1 MELAVKKLL
10 CAAALV
16 LAPAVAAAQQRPL
29 VTEDPEVVGPGQ
41 VLLELG
47 FDQLWD
53 QRYPASGLQGTLLRA
68 PTFGVSI
75 GLGIAEIQI
84 DGAAFQRLQI
94 KERFDAPLD
103 DLLDFTGDRTSSID
117 DFTIGTKIRLMTEA
131 PGRPALGIRFATKL
145 PNAANERGLGL
156 DTTDF
161 YASVLLA
168 KTIQSLRVV
177 GNAGVGIL
185 GDATAGNQQ
194 NDVLTYGLSVAR
206 ALTQGS
212 EVVGEIHGRL
222 HTSDIDAAPG
232 TQSSAIA
239 RGGLR
244 FTKGPVRID
253 GGVILGI
260 MENDPKFGVTAGLT
274 WVFNAFTIQP

>member
-1 MELAVKKLL
+1 MKKLL
-10 CAAALV
+10 CAAAIV
-16 LAPAVAAAQQRPL
+16 LLPSVAAAQQRPL

-47 FDQLWD
+47 FDQLWE

-68 PTFGVSI
+68 PTFGFSI

-84 DGAAFQRLQI
+84 DGAAFQRLQV
-94 KERFDAPLD
+94 KERFVAPLD

-117 DFTIGTKIRLMTEA
+117 DVTVGTKIRLMSEA

-145 PNAANERGLGL
+145 PNASNEKGLGL

-168 KTIQSLRVV
+168 KTIRSLRVV

-185 GDATAGNQQ
+185 GDPTSGNQQ

-212 EVVGEIHGRL
+212 EVVGEINGRF

-253 GGVILGI
+253 GGVMLGI

>member
-1 MELAVKKLL
+1 VKKLL
-10 CAAALV
+10 YAVAIVLV
-16 LAPAVAAAQQRPL
+16 PAVAGAQQRPL
-29 VTEDPEVVGPGQ
+29 ATEDPEVVGPGQ
-41 VLLELG
+41 LLLELG
-47 FDQLWD
+47 FDQMWE

-75 GLGIAEIQI
+75 GLGIAELQI
-84 DGAAFQRLQI
+84 DGAAFQRLQV

-103 DLLDFTGDRTSSID
+103 DLLDFTGDSTSSID
-117 DFTIGTKIRLMTEA
+117 DFTIGTKIRLMSEA
-131 PGRPALGIRFATKL
+131 PGRPAFGLRFATKL
-145 PNAANERGLGL
+145 PNASNEQGLGL

-161 YASVLLA
+161 YASLLLA
-168 KTIQSLRVV
+168 KTVQSLRVV
-177 GNAGVGIL
+177 GNAGIGIL
-185 GDATAGNQQ
+185 GDATSGHQQ

-212 EVVGEIHGRL
+212 EVVGELNGRI
-222 HTSDIDAAPG
+222 HTSDLEAAPG

-274 WVFNAFTIQP
+274 WVLNAFTIQP

>member
-1 MELAVKKLL
+1 MKKLV

-16 LAPAVAAAQQRPL
+16 LLPSVAAAQQRPL

-47 FDQLWD
+47 FDQLWE

-103 DLLDFTGDRTSSID
+103 DLLDVTDDRTSSID
-117 DFTIGTKIRLMTEA
+117 DFTVGTKIRLMSES

-145 PNAANERGLGL
+145 PNASNEQGLGL

-185 GDATAGNQQ
+185 GDPVNGNQQ

-212 EVVGEIHGRL
+212 EVVGEINGRL

-244 FTKGPVRID
+244 FTKGPVRLD

>member
-1 MELAVKKLL
+1 MKKLV

-16 LAPAVAAAQQRPL
+16 LLPSVAAAQQRPL

-47 FDQLWD
+47 FDQLWE

-103 DLLDFTGDRTSSID
+103 DLLDVTDDRTSSID
-117 DFTIGTKIRLMTEA
+117 DFTVGTKIRLMSES

-145 PNAANERGLGL
+145 PNASNEQGLGL

-185 GDATAGNQQ
+185 GDPVNGNQQ

-212 EVVGEIHGRL
+212 EVVGEINGRL

-232 TQSSAIA
+232 TQS
-239 RGGLR
+239 
-244 FTKGPVRID
+244 
-253 GGVILGI
+253 
-260 MENDPKFGVTAGLT
+260 
-274 WVFNAFTIQP
+274 

>member
-1 MELAVKKLL
+1 MITRLPRAIL
-10 CAAALV
+10 AALLVTAMPV
-16 LAPAVAAAQQRPL
+16 LAAAQQRPL

-47 FDQLWD
+47 VDQLWE
-53 QRYPASGLQGTLLRA
+53 QRYPASGLEGALLRL
-68 PTFGVSI
+68 PTFSVSV
-75 GLGIAEIQI
+75 GLGIAELQI

-94 KERFDAPLD
+94 KERFDAPLAGA
-103 DLLDFTGDRTSSID
+103 LDFDGDQTSSID
-117 DFTIGTKIRLMTEA
+117 DIVIGTKIRLMREA
-131 PGRPALGIRFATKL
+131 PGRPALGVRFATKL
-145 PNAANERGLGL
+145 PNASNESGLGL

-168 KTIQSLRVV
+168 KTIQSMRIV
-177 GNAGVGIL
+177 GNAGLGIL
-185 GDATAGNQQ
+185 GDATRGDAQ

-212 EVVGEIHGRL
+212 EVVGEINGRL
-222 HTSDIDAAPG
+222 HTSDVDPAPG

-253 GGVILGI
+253 GALILGLL
-260 MENDPKFGVTAGLT
+260 EDDPKFGITAGLT
-274 WVFNAFTIQP
+274 WVFNAFTIQ